1 MDTSLQALLASA
13 HQRQHVLSRER
24 LMLYA
29 GANLPS
35 AEAQQAYAA
44 GLSAY
49 PAMGLPFHKEQPDT
63 ELVSQLE
70 VDTAAAACALFGASW
85 AEVRLPSCTLANLA
99 VFHAFGSPGDLL
111 LAPAAAHGGHL
122 SQRRGGTPELA
133 GLRCA
138 ELAYDTSRFQL
149 DAEAAAR
156 QVRELRPKLVL
167 LGRSIMLTADTLE
180 PVIEAAREVGAL
192 SIFDASH
199 VSGLI
204 AGGVYPNPLDAGVDL
219 MTSSTY
225 KTLPGRPQSLILGRD
240 EQAGAKLAQLLDTRM
255 LANIDPAR
263 LASLLVTLRQAG
275 ERGAD
280 YSARILANS
289 AALAEAWRARG
300 LPIIAPAAGE
310 TFTHQL
316 LLPLDADCDARMAMT
331 FLERHGVLI
340 GTCVDPTTAGHSAL
354 RLGTQFITTLGLGVA
369 DMPVVAGLLAD
380 LLLPGAAGRLS
391 IAAESA
397 ASKANSQARL
407 RELLAQQDPSAR

>member
-13 HQRQHVLSRER
+13 HQRQHLLSRER

-35 AEAQQAYAA
+35 VEAQQAYAA

-63 ELVSQLE
+63 ELVSQFE
-70 VDTAAAACALFGASW
+70 VDTAAAACALFGANW

-99 VFHAFGSPGDLL
+99 VFHAFGSSGDLL

-138 ELAYDTSRFQL
+138 ELAYDASRFQL

-156 QVRELRPKLVL
+156 QVREMRPKLVL

-180 PVIEAAREVGAL
+180 PVTEAAREVGAL
-192 SIFDASH
+192 SVFDASH

-204 AGGVYPNPLDAGVDL
+204 AGGVYPNPLDAGVDIL
-219 MTSSTY
+219 TSSTY

-240 EQAGAKLAQLLDTRM
+240 AQAGAKLAQLLDTRM

-280 YSARILANS
+280 YSRRILANS
-289 AALAEAWRARG
+289 AALAETWRARG

-316 LLPLDADCDARMAMT
+316 LLPLEADCDARMAMT

-340 GTCVDPTTAGHSAL
+340 GNCVDPTTAGHSAL

-369 DMPVVAGLLAD
+369 DMPVVADLLAD

-407 RELLAQQDPSAR
+407 RELLANPL